1 MGAAPSANDEKPV
14 QSADDLLAPLWDAC
28 KPPAEFRIGAEAEK
42 IGVFE
47 PSLAP
52 IHYAGVEQTL
62 GTALA
67 EPGVLSVMNE
77 LVHTH
82 GWARVEDGGPL
93 LALEREGASVT
104 LEPGAQ
110 LELSGAPHAD
120 LHAVAAEFE
129 RHRLELHEVAD
140 ALEANGQKMTW
151 LGIGFHPFAS
161 QAQLSWVPKPR
172 YFVMRRFL
180 PARGAHGLEM
190 MRRTATVQA
199 NYDYEHELHAMRTLQ
214 VGLRLAPFFTA
225 QFANS
230 PLYEGKLFGGVSY
243 RAKVWLSVEPDRQG
257 LVPPVWKKDAGFW
270 DYIQWALDAPM
281 FLLLRKGEVVENTG
295 QSFRS
300 FMRYG
305 FGEHRPTM
313 SDWVTHLNTLFP
325 EVRLKRTLE
334 IRGGDSL
341 PRDLVTAPA
350 ALFTGLYYDPRA
362 LDAVEALTESFT
374 LEEVTAL
381 RERVWR
387 DGPRAEFRGR
397 PCGEVMQSVVDIA
410 RGGLERRA
418 RASGE
423 HRDERVHLAPLTQ
436 LASDLRCPADELIA
450 EVQKG
455 ADIAQATLRICRL

>member
-1 MGAAPSANDEKPV
+1 MAAAPSANDEKPI
-14 QSADDLLAPLWDAC
+14 QSADDLFVPLHDAC
-28 KPPAEFRIGAEAEK
+28 KPPAQFRIGAEAEK

-52 IHYAGVEQTL
+52 IHYAGVEHSH
-62 GTALA
+62 GDSVA

-77 LVHTH
+77 LVHAHQWT
-82 GWARVEDGGPL
+82 RVDDGGPL
-93 LALEREGASVT
+93 LALERDGASVT

-120 LHAVAAEFE
+120 LHAVADEFE
-129 RHRLELHEVAD
+129 RHRLELHEVTD

-151 LGIGFHPFAS
+151 LGIGFHPFAT

-180 PARGAHGLEM
+180 PARGQHGLEM

-199 NYDYEHELHAMRTLQ
+199 NYDYENEEHAMRTLQ
-214 VGLRLAPFFTA
+214 VGLRLTPFFTA

-230 PLYEGKLFGGVSY
+230 PFYEGKLFGGVSY

-257 LVPPVWKKDAGFW
+257 LVPNVWKEGAAFR
-270 DYIQWALDAPM
+270 DYIEWALDAPM

-341 PRDLVTAPA
+341 PKDLVTAPA
-350 ALFTGLYYDPRA
+350 ALFTGLYYDARA
-362 LDAVEALTESFT
+362 LDAADALTESFT
-374 LEEVTAL
+374 FDEITAL

-397 PCGEVMQSVVDIA
+397 PCGEVMQAAVDIA

-418 RASGE
+418 RASAS
-423 HRDERVHLAPLTQ
+423 HKDESVHLAPLAQ
-436 LASDLRCPADELIA
+436 LAADLRCPADELIA

-455 ADIAQATLRICRL
+455 AEVAQAALRICRL